1 MAWNPLDIF
10 EFVFD
15 AIEFFTTNS
24 WSGSRSDSDKK
35 NPGMVNKSQKQ
46 VSEESGLQ
54 KSGIDEGTKKA
65 DKAEGNK
72 S

>member
-15 AIEFFTTNS
+15 AIEFFTSKS
-24 WSGSRSDSDKK
+24 WSGSRSVSDKK
-35 NPGMVNKSQKQ
+35 NPGMADKSQKQ

-54 KSGIDEGTKKA
+54 KNGIGEGTEKT
-65 DKAEGNK
+65 DKTEGNK

>member
-15 AIEFFTTNS
+15 AIEFFTSGS
-24 WSGSRSDSDKK
+24 WSGSRSDSEKK
-35 NPGMVNKSQKQ
+35 NPGMADTSQKQ

-65 DKAEGNK
+65 DKTEGNK

>member
-35 NPGMVNKSQKQ
+35 IRVWLINLKNKCQKNPDYRKVG
-46 VSEESGLQ
+46 
-54 KSGIDEGTKKA
+54 
-65 DKAEGNK
+65 
-72 S
+72 